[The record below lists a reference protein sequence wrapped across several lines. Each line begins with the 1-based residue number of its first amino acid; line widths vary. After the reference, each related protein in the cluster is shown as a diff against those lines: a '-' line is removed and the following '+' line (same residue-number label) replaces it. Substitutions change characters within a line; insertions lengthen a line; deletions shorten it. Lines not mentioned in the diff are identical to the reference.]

1 MASPTPVNGQITD
14 AVEQGAEERPENAD
28 ERRVDDLG
36 SLFGTRDME
45 LNFGPQHPATHGVL
59 RLKMKVDGERI
70 ADCYPIIGYL
80 HRGTEKLFELHP
92 FFQNVPH
99 TDRMDYVAAAT
110 NNLAYV
116 GAVEKLVGLVV
127 PPRAS
132 YIRTILAELQ
142 RLSSHLLWLAT
153 HAIDIGAMTPFFYT
167 FREREQILDLFEEY
181 CGARLTLNCMRPGGQ
196 PYDLPHGWVQR
207 CRDFVGI
214 FPEKIDEYEGLLTH
228 NRIWKKRT
236 VGIGV
241 MSPETAIDYGITGP
255 MLRGSGVDFDL
266 RKAMPYE
273 AYGDVEFEVPLGVNG
288 DTYDRYLVRMEEM
301 RQSVRIIEQCLDAL
315 PEGALMAKR
324 PRVMKAGKE
333 AEVYHGIEGPK
344 GEIGFYIVGD
354 GTPNPYRCHVR
365 APSFINLQVV
375 PELVQGHLVADLVA
389 IIGTTDIVLGEVD
402 R

>member
-1 MASPTPVNGQITD
+1 MSHHQPVNLQFDDSHDGLFS
-14 AVEQGAEERPENAD
+14 QGEE
-28 ERRVDDLG
+28 
-36 SLFGTRDME
+36 ME

-59 RLKMKVDGERI
+59 RLKLRVNGERI
-70 ADCYPIIGYL
+70 IDAYPIIGYL

-127 PPRAS
+127 PPRAR
-132 YIRTILAELQ
+132 YMRTILCELQ
-142 RLSSHLLWLAT
+142 RISSHLLWLAT
-153 HAIDIGAMTPFFYT
+153 HAIDIGAMTPFFYM
-167 FREREQILDLFEEY
+167 FRERELILDLFEQY
-181 CGARLTLNCMRPGGQ
+181 CGARLTLNCMRPGGM
-196 PYDLPHGWVQR
+196 PHDLPVGWTDK
-207 CRDFVGI
+207 CRELVEL
-214 FPEKIDEYEGLLTH
+214 FPAKFDEYEGLLTN
-228 NRIWKKRT
+228 NRIWKLRT

-241 MSPETAIDYGITGP
+241 LPPEVAIDYGVTGP
-255 MLRGSGVDFDL
+255 MLRGSGIQWDL

-273 AYGDVEFEVPLGVNG
+273 AYGEVEFDVPVGKNC

-301 RQSVRIIEQCLDAL
+301 RQANRIVAQCLDKL
-315 PEGALMAKR
+315 PAGPIMAKR
-324 PRVMKAGKE
+324 PRVMKAAKD
-333 AEVYHGIEGPK
+333 AEVYYGIESPK

-365 APSFINLQVV
+365 PPSFINLQSL
-375 PELVQGHLVADLVA
+375 PELVKGTLMADLVA

>member
-1 MASPTPVNGQITD
+1 MTEPLA
-14 AVEQGAEERPENAD
+14 PEN
-28 ERRVDDLG
+28 
-36 SLFGTRDME
+36 LFGSQEME

-59 RLKMKVDGERI
+59 RLKLKIDGERI
-70 ADCYPIIGYL
+70 VECYPIIGYL

-116 GAVEKLVGLVV
+116 GAVEKLVGLTV
-127 PPRAS
+127 PPRAR
-132 YIRTILAELQ
+132 YVRTVLAELQ
-142 RLSSHLLWLAT
+142 RISSHLLWLAT

-167 FREREQILDLFEEY
+167 FRERELILDLFEQY

-196 PYDLPHGWVQR
+196 PYDLPQGWIER
-207 CRDFVGI
+207 CREFVGD
-214 FPEKIDEYEGLLTH
+214 FPAHVDEYEGLLTD

-236 VGIGV
+236 VGVGV
-241 MSPETAIDYGITGP
+241 LPPEVAIDYGVTGP
-255 MLRGSGVDFDL
+255 MLRGSGVAFDL
-266 RKAMPYE
+266 RRALPYE
-273 AYGDVEFEVPLGVNG
+273 AYGEVEFDVPTGANG

-301 RQSVRIIEQCLDAL
+301 RQANRIVEQCLDWLAAH
-315 PEGALMAKR
+315 PEGPLMAKR
-324 PRVMKAGKE
+324 PRVMKAPKGGE
-333 AEVYHGIEGPK
+333 AYHAIEGPK
-344 GEIGFYIVGD
+344 GEIGFYVVGD

-365 APSFINLQVV
+365 PPSFINLQSL
-375 PELVQGHLVADLVA
+375 PELVKGHLVADLVA

>member
-1 MASPTPVNGQITD
+1 MSHHQPVNLQFDDSHDGLFS
-14 AVEQGAEERPENAD
+14 QGEE
-28 ERRVDDLG
+28 
-36 SLFGTRDME
+36 ME

-59 RLKMKVDGERI
+59 RLKLRVNGERI
-70 ADCYPIIGYL
+70 IDAYPIIGYL

-127 PPRAS
+127 PPRAR
-132 YIRTILAELQ
+132 YIRTILCELQ
-142 RLSSHLLWLAT
+142 RISSHLLWLAT
-153 HAIDIGAMTPFFYT
+153 HAIDIGAMTPFFYM
-167 FREREQILDLFEEY
+167 FRERELILDLFEQY

-196 PYDLPHGWVQR
+196 PHDLPVGWTDK
-207 CRDFVGI
+207 CRELVEL
-214 FPEKIDEYEGLLTH
+214 FPAKFDEYEGLLTE

-236 VGIGV
+236 IGIGV
-241 MSPETAIDYGITGP
+241 LPPEVAIDYGVTGP
-255 MLRGSGVDFDL
+255 MLRGSGIAWDL

-273 AYGDVEFEVPLGVNG
+273 AYGEVEFDVPVGKNC

-301 RQSVRIIEQCLDAL
+301 RQANRIIAQCLDKL
-315 PEGALMAKR
+315 PAGPIMAKR
-324 PRVMKAGKE
+324 PRVMKAAKD
-333 AEVYHGIEGPK
+333 AEVYYGIESPK

-365 APSFINLQVV
+365 APSFINLQSL
-375 PELVQGHLVADLVA
+375 PELVKGTLMADLVA